1 MSHSQMIRS
10 MVQAQDEPVRSAPK
24 GSRNISQTS
33 SKRSRKSSSST
44 VTADEAL
51 RYHVKSIL
59 ARDRVLSRTNNN
71 ELSLSIQSKKP
82 QRLPIR
88 DAARLPEP
96 TFNKVKHERVKKEVA
111 LRKIT
116 KKLQQRAKEEKK
128 QLKKSVKKQS
138 QTRL

>member
-1 MSHSQMIRS
+1 MSAYHMIRS
-10 MVQAQDEPVRSAPK
+10 MVLAQDEPVHTAPTRSRKKSA
-24 GSRNISQTS
+24 SQTS
-33 SKRSRKSSSST
+33 S
-44 VTADEAL
+44 VTPEDAI

-59 ARDRVLSRTNNN
+59 ARDRALSRSANK
-71 ELSLSIQSKKP
+71 ELSSTSSKKP

-96 TFNKVKHERVKKEVA
+96 TFNKAKHERVKKEVA

-128 QLKKSVKKQS
+128 QLKISLKKQ
-138 QTRL
+138 TRKKL